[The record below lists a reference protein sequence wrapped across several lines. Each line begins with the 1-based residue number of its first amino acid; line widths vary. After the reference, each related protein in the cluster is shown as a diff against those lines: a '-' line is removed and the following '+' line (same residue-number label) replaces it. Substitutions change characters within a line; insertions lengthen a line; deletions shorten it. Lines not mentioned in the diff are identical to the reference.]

1 MKTTFSV
8 GVALAA
14 IVLSVIVVFLLS
26 SHWKSS
32 KVAKN
37 ISFEGLYV
45 LSAEQILKE
54 IALSKSEALK
64 LGSENLANLQ
74 DTLQSN
80 YYILSAEAV
89 FSDISTITVTIREK
103 VPEYLLV
110 NDKNQLFYIDRHR
123 ELLDYSR
130 FASYY
135 DLPLVHGI
143 LQDSLVDSVG
153 FSSILAV
160 TDALSASS
168 TEKNFVEDISEISYN
183 KGTISLLL
191 SHCPCRII
199 VGKWKENRKDVIGY
213 TIAEAIRFAE
223 KKQLL
228 NKTIDLR
235 WEQMVVVK

>member
-14 IVLSVIVVFLLS
+14 IVSLVIVVFLLS

-54 IALSKSEALK
+54 IALSKTEALK
-64 LGSENLANLQ
+64 LGSENLAALQ
-74 DTLQSN
+74 DTLRSN
-80 YYILSAEAV
+80 YYIRSAEAV
-89 FSDISTITVTIREK
+89 FSDISTITVTVREK

-110 NDKNQLFYIDRHR
+110 NDKNQLFYVDRHR

-143 LQDSLVDSVG
+143 LEDSLIDSVG
-153 FSSILAV
+153 FSSIMAV
-160 TDALSASS
+160 TD
-168 TEKNFVEDISEISYN
+168 EI
-183 KGTISLLL
+183 GRA
-191 SHCPCRII
+191 H
-199 VGKWKENRKDVIGY
+199 V
-213 TIAEAIRFAE
+213 
-223 KKQLL
+223 
-228 NKTIDLR
+228 
-235 WEQMVVVK
+235 